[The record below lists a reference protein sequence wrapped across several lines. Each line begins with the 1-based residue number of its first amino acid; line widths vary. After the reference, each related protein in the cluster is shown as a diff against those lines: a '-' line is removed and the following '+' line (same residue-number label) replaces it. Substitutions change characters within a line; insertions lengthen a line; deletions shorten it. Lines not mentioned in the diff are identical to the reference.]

1 MEFRDIRAIRG
12 TPLND
17 PVPFRIVIPRAMSE
31 ALSKAARDHKTAAAE
46 IARVGIEKI
55 LKEIGKD
62 Y

>member
-12 TPLND
+12 TPLDD

-55 LKEIGKD
+55 LQEIEKD
-62 Y
+62 H

>member
-1 MEFRDIRAIRG
+1 MAD
-12 TPLND
+12 
-17 PVPFRIVIPRAMSE
+17 

-55 LKEIGKD
+55 LKEIEKD